1 MLRCYALTHKDTQI
15 HMHVFLVQYLATK
28 PVPIA
33 PFPPIPTAKTRL
45 STLVIMFASL
55 YGVTLYAILGSN
67 QTLAH

>member
-1 MLRCYALTHKDTQI
+1 
-15 HMHVFLVQYLATK
+15 MHVFLVQYLATK

-33 PFPPIPTAKTRL
+33 PFPSIPTAKTRL